1 MRLFFLDNL
10 KTFVVNLMI
19 VFHVGLCYIAGPL
32 PWWYVLDPDLR
43 VEMTYWIL
51 VTDMTIMP
59 MMFYISGYFGIRSI
73 AKKAGADFWKARWLR
88 IGIPWLAGIVI
99 FAPLVSFIMPYSRG
113 LTDDFN
119 TYLWN
124 YYFFNPATGGMGEFF
139 NHVPYWYLG
148 VLMVLYAGLYLFCRL
163 RKSYARQLPA
173 ADSPQWWFFLLIGLF
188 IFVNSVVI
196 NMITGNEYLWVPI
209 GYLFVIQPSRILL
222 YVLFFWLGAY
232 SWKHRWFEQNGYVP
246 SAEKWTAPFI
256 FSAIL
261 LPWSF
266 CHSMS
271 YVNNDPLQFLLLISL
286 AHALLLTT
294 AVFGWLG
301 IFHKLFNHT
310 NKIWG
315 ELAANSYTMYY
326 CHIWFI
332 FLPVLCLVPYSI
344 SPFLKWFVACAVGW
358 PITYMCSKVLL
369 KLPFFAAGKRAK
381 LNN

>member
-1 MRLFFLDNL
+1 MLELRLFFLDNL

-148 VLMVLYAGLYLFCRL
+148 VLMVLYAGLYLFC
-163 RKSYARQLPA
+163 
-173 ADSPQWWFFLLIGLF
+173 
-188 IFVNSVVI
+188 
-196 NMITGNEYLWVPI
+196 
-209 GYLFVIQPSRILL
+209 
-222 YVLFFWLGAY
+222 
-232 SWKHRWFEQNGYVP
+232 
-246 SAEKWTAPFI
+246 
-256 FSAIL
+256 
-261 LPWSF
+261 
-266 CHSMS
+266 
-271 YVNNDPLQFLLLISL
+271 
-286 AHALLLTT
+286 
-294 AVFGWLG
+294 G
-301 IFHKLFNHT
+301 IVK
-310 NKIWG
+310 
-315 ELAANSYTMYY
+315 
-326 CHIWFI
+326 
-332 FLPVLCLVPYSI
+332 
-344 SPFLKWFVACAVGW
+344 
-358 PITYMCSKVLL
+358 
-369 KLPFFAAGKRAK
+369 
-381 LNN
+381 